1 MTQRHGGIIGIDHDA
16 GGAGETITTFTS
28 DGIFTPHSTQDV
40 DFLCIAGG
48 GAGAG
53 ADAGSGG
60 GGAGG
65 YRSSWQEEPDT
76 HTKLLIHSDTTDGS
90 TTFTD
95 SSGKTVAVAGNTH
108 HETDQKK
115 FGDTSIHFDGT
126 GDYLTL
132 SDSSDFDFDTGN
144 FTIES
149 WIRVSNFSDYRHIF
163 ESRTSEGTEGF
174 SFGTDTNS
182 KLFMWY
188 NGSFRITTST
198 TLSTTT
204 WYHVALVRNGN
215 VHTIYINGTADTNT
229 YTSANTY
236 TSDRCWIGRYYNS
249 TSYMYIGYMDEFRIS
264 KGIARYT
271 GNFTA
276 PTAVFS
282 TDTYT
287 KLLIHSGTD
296 DGSTTFTDSSGF
308 GHEITAYG
316 DSHHE
321 TDQKKFGD
329 TSIHFDGT
337 GDYLSSTIGALGT
350 ADFTIEFW
358 VYNSVLQNYEAY
370 LTTRST
376 NQGTLSNAWYLGTN
390 SSGNLVFAHGP
401 VDASGGTMSTNTW
414 YHICATR
421 TGDTLSIYIDGTRV
435 DQETSFTRT
444 LSDTAMTVG
453 QNGNGTEPFNGYLD
467 EIRISSINRYGT
479 GSSFTVPTATFP
491 LKEDPLSLTKG
502 TNYQITVGDG
512 GIGGGEDQYY
522 YGLNPI
528 RELSETSRG
537 FGQGHDSAIGP
548 YADSYTKLMIQSY
561 TSDGSTTFTD
571 LSDSAHTIT
580 VNGNTHHE
588 EDQHNDF
595 HPTAMYFDGT
605 GDYLQLP
612 TSSDWAMGTADFTVE
627 CWFRQD
633 ASPGYNADIF
643 DTRVSSRDETTG
655 FAVGIRSN
663 GSFYLYCNGDKPVST
678 SSLISAN
685 TWYHLAVV
693 RHSGNIILFLD
704 GDQKSNYSSATQTFT
719 NTQLKIGRRGDTD
732 ANPFQGYL
740 DDIRVSKGV
749 ARYIS
754 TASGSDNTIYDTV
767 NRIISYG
774 GGRAGSQASG
784 RGSWSGASGGGG
796 TYTSAGAPV
805 SVLGQGYAGGD
816 AVHFGG
822 SGYGGGG
829 GGGASAAGAAST
841 GTNSGGAGDV
851 GGDGGAG
858 RTSTISGSSVTYAGG
873 GGGGHRLAQTN
884 AAEPGDG
891 GAGGGGNGNG
901 GGTHGTDGTGGLH
914 GNGADGTANTGG
926 GGGGSGGT
934 TRSWQGRIND
944 EGGDGGSGIVIM
956 REPAVTSASG
966 VYNMDDVFRY
976 VSDGKW

>member
-53 ADAGSGG
+53 AGTGSGG

-65 YRSSWQEEPDT
+65 YRSSWQEDPDT
-76 HTKLLIHSDTTDGS
+76 YTQLLIQSDTTDGS

-95 SSGKTVAVAGNTH
+95 SSSTGHTITAYGDTH

-126 GDYLTL
+126 GDYLTIPAHNDWDIGTGPYTIECWIKT
-132 SDSSDFDFDTGN
+132 SAGSGWIINQASSDTGIRFCVGSN
-144 FTIES
+144 GTGSAGTIQMNEQ
-149 WIRVSNFSDYRHIF
+149 VSNLDSY
-163 ESRTSEGTEGF
+163 
-174 SFGTDTNS
+174 
-182 KLFMWY
+182 L
-188 NGSFRITTST
+188 NGSTDISDGAWHHVVVTRGDPGSATKIYVDGTLDVTGST
-198 TLSTTT
+198 HSK
-204 WYHVALVRNGN
+204 NFDNDN
-215 VHTIYINGTADTNT
+215 V
-229 YTSANTY
+229 
-236 TSDRCWIGRYYNS
+236 
-249 TSYMYIGYMDEFRIS
+249 MYIGTRAGHGGNYFNGYIEELRIS
-264 KGIARYT
+264 KSQRYT
-271 GNFTA
+271 G
-276 PTAVFS
+276 
-282 TDTYT
+282 
-287 KLLIHSGTD
+287 
-296 DGSTTFTDSSGF
+296 
-308 GHEITAYG
+308 
-316 DSHHE
+316 
-321 TDQKKFGD
+321 
-329 TSIHFDGT
+329 
-337 GDYLSSTIGALGT
+337 
-350 ADFTIEFW
+350 DFTVATESFPW
-358 VYNSVLQNYEAY
+358 
-370 LTTRST
+370 
-376 NQGTLSNAWYLGTN
+376 
-390 SSGNLVFAHGP
+390 SSWP
-401 VDASGGTMSTNTW
+401 
-414 YHICATR
+414 Y
-421 TGDTLSIYIDGTRV
+421 
-435 DQETSFTRT
+435 
-444 LSDTAMTVG
+444 
-453 QNGNGTEPFNGYLD
+453 
-467 EIRISSINRYGT
+467 
-479 GSSFTVPTATFP
+479 P
-491 LKEDPLSLTKG
+491 LKEDPLALTKG

-512 GIGGGEDQYY
+512 GIGGGEDPYY
-522 YGLNPI
+522 YGLNPM

-633 ASPGYNADIF
+633 TSPGYNADIF

-678 SSLISAN
+678 SSLISAE

-704 GDQKSNYSSATQTFT
+704 GDQKSSYSSATQTFS

-732 ANPFQGYL
+732 ANPFKGYL

-774 GGRAGSQASG
+774 GARAGSQASG

-796 TYTSAGAPV
+796 TYTSAGAAV

-816 AVHFGG
+816 SVHFGG

-829 GGGASAAGAAST
+829 GGGASAAGAAAA

-901 GGTHGTDGTGGLH
+901 GGTHGEYGTGGLH
-914 GNGADGTANTGG
+914 GNGEDGTTNTGG

-934 TRSWQGRIND
+934 ARHWRGRAAD

-956 REPAVTSASG
+956 REPAVATTSG